1 METLIIPKGIEK
13 DKRRIGM
20 EILLT
25 RHGQTEWNLLKK
37 VQGKADIELNEKGIE
52 QAETIRVSLKEE
64 RIDLILCSPLK
75 RAIQTA
81 EIINQGKN
89 IRMIIDER
97 LSERDFGE
105 FEGMFKKDFNYNAF
119 WSYKQNLKYDEAEN
133 ITEFFRRVY
142 DFLDSVK
149 KEYEG
154 KRVLIVAHAGVS
166 IPVKCYFEG
175 IPNQECLS
183 SLHLENCEVVKYS
196 Y

>member
-1 METLIIPKGIEK
+1 
-13 DKRRIGM
+13 M

-37 VQGKADIELNEKGIE
+37 VQGKADIELNEKGIQ
-52 QAETIRVSLKEE
+52 QAETTRDSLKEE

-81 EIINQGKN
+81 EIINKGRN

-97 LSERDFGE
+97 VSERDFGE